1 MRELFFLVLL
11 QICGQVEAVPPECD
25 AHLILLKEEESCY
38 DLLHRLRQNLSD
50 LGSNR
55 TGMWDSQGCWY
66 PAVAGE
72 TVAVSCPEL
81 LITLTGVTG
90 WVYRNCTSEGWS
102 HSFPEHHVAC
112 GYDSNVSGITTETGH
127 YFKYMKIMYSVGYG
141 LSLVSLIIAIGILCF
156 FRKLHCTRNYIH
168 IQLFTSFILRA
179 LSVFVR
185 DAVLFSNNDI
195 YHCNVYPVG
204 CKMVMVFCHYCIMAN
219 YSWLLVEGLYLH
231 TLLNV
236 SFFSERKFYW
246 CYLGL
251 GWGSPMFFTIAWSV
265 AKMLYEDIG
274 CWNSSHN
281 TTIRWVIRGPVITSI
296 LINFLFF
303 ISILRILMLKLKT
316 PNVGGNDLNQYKR
329 LAKSTLL
336 LIPLFGAYYILF
348 TFFPDNLSILSTNI
362 RLTFELALAS
372 TQGFVVAVLYC
383 FLNGEVQYE
392 IQRRRK
398 RRTLRQCLR
407 DEPRP
412 NHSSISHSG
421 AAPTQVSLL
430 TREQRNPSHCES
442 SLA

>member
-1 MRELFFLVLL
+1 MGFEIQDFKPQYNHTFLSS
-11 QICGQVEAVPPECD
+11 GQRPSSLSSENCAKVEAVPPECD

-50 LGSNR
+50 VGSNR
-55 TGMWDSQGCWY
+55 TVCEGMWDSQGCWY

-316 PNVGGNDLNQYKR
+316 PNVGGNDLNQYKYV
-329 LAKSTLL
+329 A
-336 LIPLFGAYYILF
+336 
-348 TFFPDNLSILSTNI
+348 
-362 RLTFELALAS
+362 LTPR
-372 TQGFVVAVLYC
+372 GFVVAVLYC

-392 IQRRRK
+392 IQRKRR
-398 RRTLRQCLR
+398 RRTLQQCLR

>member
-50 LGSNR
+50 VGSNR
-55 TGMWDSQGCWY
+55 TDKGGVCEGMWDSQGCWY

-316 PNVGGNDLNQYKR
+316 PNVGGNDLNQYNQ
-329 LAKSTLL
+329 TLTL
-336 LIPLFGAYYILF
+336 TQTPSPLVMILF
-348 TFFPDNLSILSTNI
+348 
-362 RLTFELALAS
+362 LTSLCDLTAS
-372 TQGFVVAVLYC
+372 SFSFKKLLFQGFVVAVLYC
-383 FLNGEVQYE
+383 FLNGEV
-392 IQRRRK
+392 
-398 RRTLRQCLR
+398 
-407 DEPRP
+407 
-412 NHSSISHSG
+412 
-421 AAPTQVSLL
+421 
-430 TREQRNPSHCES
+430 
-442 SLA
+442 